1 MDAQELL
8 LSLEKVKRESFWVIE
23 SLKLSVVC
31 TVLNVASKNPK
42 VFLKVSTDIIIFI
55 DDDDDGRN

>member
-31 TVLNVASKNPK
+31 TVLNVSKNHK